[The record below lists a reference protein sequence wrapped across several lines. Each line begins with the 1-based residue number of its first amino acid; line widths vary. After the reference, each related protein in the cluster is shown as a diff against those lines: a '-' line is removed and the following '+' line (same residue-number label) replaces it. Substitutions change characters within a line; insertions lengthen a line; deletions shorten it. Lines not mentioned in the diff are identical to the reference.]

1 MGFLFRLEFGF
12 GFVTG
17 AFAMELPAHLPVG
30 FFDSQLA
37 ALFVE
42 VLQVDLF
49 GLRLGRESVQLLLEG
64 LVQRATTLEGL
75 AQ

>member
-1 MGFLFRLEFGF
+1 MGLLFRLKFGF
-12 GFVTG
+12 GFVAG

-49 GLRLGRESVQLLLEG
+49 GLCLGRESFQLLLEG
-64 LVQRATTLEGL
+64 LIQRATPLEGL